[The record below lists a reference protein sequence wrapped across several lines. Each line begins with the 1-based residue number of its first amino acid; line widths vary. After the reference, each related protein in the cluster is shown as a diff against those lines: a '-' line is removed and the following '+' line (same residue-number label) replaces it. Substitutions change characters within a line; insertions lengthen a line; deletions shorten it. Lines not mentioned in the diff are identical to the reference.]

1 MKRRKFLQATT
12 TAVGLPIMLNGMGVS
27 AVRKSQLFN
36 FLNTENDKVLVLIQ
50 LSGGNDGLSTIL
62 PLDQYSNLAAA
73 RSNILIPE
81 SSALIL
87 DDVTGLHPN
96 MAGMKNLY
104 DDAKLTILQ
113 SVGYPN
119 QNRSHFRSTDIW
131 TSASPAEEFW
141 TTGWLGRH
149 LDNGHPEFPT
159 GYPNE
164 DHPDPLA
171 ITMGTLVSQTC
182 QGVAANYSL
191 ALEDPFNLSPLTQGG
206 EDEVP
211 DTYYGDELTFLRQT
225 ISQTN
230 AYSEVI
236 TTAAENGNN
245 LGNYPDDNRLAQQ
258 LKNVAL
264 LISGGLGTKIYVV
277 TLGGFD
283 THANQTEDGDPLSGD
298 HANLLQ
304 TLSDAVAAF
313 QEDIQ
318 LLGLQERVVGMTF
331 SEFGRRIRSNDSF
344 GTDHGTAAPL
354 MVFGS
359 CVNPGIFGTNPEI
372 PDEVDIQLGVPMQY
386 DFRNVYGSI
395 LVDWFEVEQTIVTQ
409 LLFDEFEYIPI
420 VNGCAMPSSTETLAP
435 IEDIALR
442 NYPNPFRRHTT
453 IEFTCKSERVRLSI
467 FDTLGHEVALLFDKT
482 LTAGTHQIAFDAKA
496 LPSGTYF
503 CRVQMSAGRQGIVKL
518 VDK

>member
-1 MKRRKFLQATT
+1 MKRRKFLQSTA
-12 TAVGLPIMLNGMGVS
+12 TAVGLPVVLNGMGVS

-36 FLNTENDKVLVLIQ
+36 FLNTDNDKVLVLIQ
-50 LSGGNDGLSTIL
+50 LSGGNDGLATVL

-81 SSALIL
+81 SSALLL
-87 DDVTGLHPN
+87 DDMTGLHPA
-96 MAGMKNLY
+96 MTGMKGLY
-104 DDAKLTILQ
+104 DDAKLAILQ
-113 SVGYPN
+113 AVGYPN

-131 TSASPAEEFW
+131 TTASPAEEFW

-149 LDNGHPEFPT
+149 LDVDHPDFPT

-164 DHPDPLA
+164 DDPDPLA

-182 QGVAANYSL
+182 QGIAANYSL

-206 EDEVP
+206 DDEVP

-245 LGNYPDDNRLAQQ
+245 LAAYPGDNRLAQQ

-264 LISGGLGTKIYVV
+264 LISGGLQTKIYVV

-283 THANQTEDGDPLSGD
+283 THANQTEDGAPLEGD
-298 HANLLQ
+298 HANLLR

-313 QEDIQ
+313 QEDLK
-318 LLGLQERVVGMTF
+318 LLDLQERVVGMTF

-359 CVNPGIFGTNPEI
+359 CVNPGILGTNPEI
-372 PDEVDIQLGVPMQY
+372 PDEVDVQLGVPMQY

-395 LVDWFEVEQTIVTQ
+395 LMDWFELEQSVVQQ
-409 LLFDEFEYIPI
+409 LLFDDFAYIPI
-420 VNGCAMPSSTETLAP
+420 VNGCATTATTDLEPPATELG
-435 IEDIALR
+435 LQV
-442 NYPNPFRRHTT
+442 YPNPLRRHAT
-453 IEFTCKSERVRLSI
+453 IEFNCAKERVRLSL
-467 FDTLGHEVALLFDKT
+467 FDSLGHEVKVLFDKT
-482 LTAGTHQIAFDAKA
+482 LTAGKHQVALDAKG
-496 LPSGTYF
+496 LSSGTYF
-503 CRVQMSAGRQGIVKL
+503 CRLQLTAGRQEVAR
-518 VDK
+518 VVVH